1 MKRPLINNLFR
12 QTKSYI
18 STWSTLTST
27 FNSRPTAKYIA
38 NVFNTGQG
46 LFDVPELHSHNGF
59 HILKDQCIERTDM
72 LTKEIIDTN
81 RSRKLVEVFDEL
93 SDTLCKVADLAEFIR
108 LAHPSSLYTKAA
120 EAASSAVSCTVEK
133 LNTDRS
139 LYTALFNVI
148 KHGDKYPTNDIDHL
162 VGQLF
167 LFDFEQSGIHLPES
181 ERTKVVELN
190 NSLLHLGQHFVSGCG
205 QARAVDKKV
214 LPPGTTH
221 LFVKEGDNVIVSG
234 LYSNSSDPRAREVAY
249 RVYLYPDQEQDY
261 LLTQILNNR
270 YELAQI
276 CGFPTYAHRA
286 LKGSTVEN
294 PENVLEF
301 LDYLSNGLRARADN
315 DFDIMKQMK
324 INENG
329 RSDLQVWDTD
339 YFTKS
344 AKKSLFNVESSEC
357 AAYFSL
363 GSCMEGLNYL
373 FNQLYGISFVVKDIK
388 AGECWSPD
396 VYKIEVTHEREG
408 ILGYIY
414 CDFYERSGKIS
425 QNCHFT
431 IRGGKVLQDGSY
443 QHPIVVIMLSLPS
456 PAWSSPTLLSPSMVD
471 ALFHEMG
478 HAMHSMLARTHY
490 QHVTGTRCSTDFA
503 EVPSVLME
511 YFSNDPRVLRTFAR
525 HFQTKDPIP
534 DDMLQRLCAAKNLF
548 MASEMQ
554 MQLFYSAVDQFY
566 HREYPMRGST
576 TEVLAE
582 LQEKY
587 FSLPYIQN
595 TSWQLRFSHLVGY
608 GAKYYSYLVSRAL
621 ASCIWQRYF
630 EDDPFNRTQGDR
642 FRHEF
647 LAFGGSRSPRKLIA
661 DFLLKAPTNDVL
673 VNSLL
678 KEIDNKQDEIHH
690 LKSFLNKSD

>member
-1 MKRPLINNLFR
+1 MKRTLIN
-12 QTKSYI
+12 QTYNFICRRKI

-27 FNSRPTAKYIA
+27 FNSRPVA
-38 NVFNTGQG
+38 NYKPNLINTDQG

-59 HILKDQCIERTDM
+59 FVLKDQCIEKTNVLIR
-72 LTKEIIDTN
+72 EILDRN
-81 RSRKLVEVFDEL
+81 RSRKLVEVFDDL

-108 LAHPSSLYTKAA
+108 LAHPSSLYTNAA
-120 EAASSAVSCTVEK
+120 ETASCAVSGIVEK

-139 LYTALFNVI
+139 LYTALLNVI
-148 KHGDKYPTNDIDHL
+148 KDGDKFPTNDIDDL
-162 VGQLF
+162 VGRLF

-205 QARAVDKKV
+205 TARTVDQKIF
-214 LPPGTTH
+214 PPGTSN

-234 LYSNSSDPRAREVAY
+234 LYSNASDPIAREIAY
-249 RVYLYPDQEQDY
+249 RVYLYPDQQQDH
-261 LLTQILNNR
+261 LLTEILKHR
-270 YELAQI
+270 YELAQV

-286 LKGSTVEN
+286 LKGSTIEN
-294 PENVLEF
+294 PETVLEF
-301 LDYLSNGLRARADN
+301 LDCLSNGLRIRADK
-315 DFDIMKQMK
+315 DFDMMKEMK
-324 INENG
+324 MCENG
-329 RSDLQVWDTD
+329 RKDLQVWDTD

-344 AKKSLFNVESSEC
+344 AKKALFNVESSEC

-363 GSCMEGLNYL
+363 GSCMEGLNFL
-373 FNQLYGISFVVKDIK
+373 FNQLYGISFVVKDIS

-396 VYKIEVTHEREG
+396 VYKIEVTHENEG
-408 ILGYIY
+408 VLGYIY
-414 CDFYERSGKIS
+414 CDFYERSEKIS

-431 IRGGKVLQDGSY
+431 IRGGKVLDDGSY
-443 QHPIVVIMLSLPS
+443 QHPVVVLMLSLPT

-490 QHVTGTRCSTDFA
+490 QHVTGTRCSTDLA

-511 YFSNDPRVLRTFAR
+511 YFCNDPRVLRTFAR
-525 HFQTKDPIP
+525 HFRTKDPIP
-534 DDMLQRLCAAKNLF
+534 EDMLQRLCAAKNLF

-566 HREYPMRGST
+566 HREYPMEGST
-576 TEVLAE
+576 TEVLAQ
-582 LQEKY
+582 LQDKY
-587 FSLPYIQN
+587 FSLPYIPN
-595 TSWQLRFSHLVGY
+595 TAWQLRFSHLVGY

-630 EDDPFNRTQGDR
+630 ENDPLNRTQGDR

-647 LAFGGSRSPRKLIA
+647 LAFGGSRSPRKLVT
-661 DFLLKAPTNDVL
+661 DFLLKEPTNDVL
-673 VNSLL
+673 VSSLL
-678 KEIDNKQDEIHH
+678 KEIDNKQHEIE
-690 LKSFLNKSD
+690 SVNKSQSFD

>member
-1 MKRPLINNLFR
+1 MNRLLNNHTYNLFR
-12 QTKSYI
+12 RTNSNI

-27 FNSRPTAKYIA
+27 FNSPPTAKYNA
-38 NVFNTGQG
+38 NVFNTGKG

-59 HILKDQCIERTDM
+59 YILKDQCIERTEM
-72 LTKEIIDTN
+72 LTKEIIDNN
-81 RSRKLVEVFDEL
+81 RSRKVVEVFDEL

-120 EAASSAVSCTVEK
+120 ETASSAVSCIVEK

-148 KHGDKYPTNDIDHL
+148 KHGDKYPTNDIDDL

-181 ERTKVVELN
+181 ERNKVVELT
-190 NSLLHLGQHFVSGCG
+190 NSLLHLGQYFVSGCG
-205 QARAVDKKV
+205 KARAVDKKV
-214 LPPGTTH
+214 LPSGTSQ
-221 LFVKEGDNVIVSG
+221 LFAKEGDNIIVSG
-234 LYSNSSDPRAREVAY
+234 LYSNSSDPLAREIAY
-249 RVYLYPDQEQDY
+249 RIYLYPDDQQDY

-270 YELAQI
+270 YELAQT

-286 LKGSTVEN
+286 LKGSTIEN

-301 LDYLSNGLRARADN
+301 LDYLSNGLRAPADK
-315 DFDIMKQMK
+315 DFDIMKDMK
-324 INENG
+324 MNENG
-329 RSDLQVWDTD
+329 RKDLQVWDTD

-373 FNQLYGISFVVKDIK
+373 FNQLYGISFVVKDIMP
-388 AGECWSPD
+388 GECWSPD

-443 QHPIVVIMLSLPS
+443 QHPIVVLMLSFPS
-456 PAWSSPTLLSPSMVD
+456 PAWSTPTLLSPSMVD

-503 EVPSVLME
+503 EVPSILME

-566 HREYPMRGST
+566 HREYPMKGST

-647 LAFGGSRSPRKLIA
+647 LAFGGSRSPRKLVA
-661 DFLLKAPTNDVL
+661 DFLLKPPTNDVL

-678 KEIDNKQDEIHH
+678 KEIDNKQHEIRG
-690 LKSFLNKSD
+690 LKSF

>member
-1 MKRPLINNLFR
+1 MKRSLIN
-12 QTKSYI
+12 QTYNFITRNI

-27 FNSRPTAKYIA
+27 FNSRPAAIYKA
-38 NVFNTGQG
+38 NLINTGQG

-59 HILKDQCIERTDM
+59 LVLKDQCIEKTNV
-72 LTKEIIDTN
+72 LTREILDSE
-81 RSRKLVEVFDEL
+81 RSRKLVEVFDDL

-108 LAHPSSLYTKAA
+108 LAHPSSLYTTAA
-120 EAASSAVSCTVEK
+120 ETASCAVSGIVEK

-139 LYTALFNVI
+139 LYTALLNVI
-148 KHGDKYPTNDIDHL
+148 KDGDKFMTNDIDDL
-162 VGQLF
+162 VGRLF

-190 NSLLHLGQHFVSGCG
+190 NSLLHLGQQFVSGCG
-205 QARAVDKKV
+205 KARYVDKNV
-214 LPPGTTH
+214 LPPGTSN
-221 LFVKEGDNVIVSG
+221 LFVQEGENVIVSG
-234 LYSNSSDPRAREVAY
+234 LYSNALDPLAREIAY
-249 RVYLYPDQEQDY
+249 RVYLHPDHQQDY
-261 LLTQILNNR
+261 LLTEILKHR
-270 YELAQI
+270 YELAQL
-276 CGFPTYAHRA
+276 CGFPTYAHRS
-286 LKGSTVEN
+286 LKGSTIET
-294 PENVLEF
+294 PESVLEF
-301 LDYLSNGLRARADN
+301 LDCLSNGLRIRADK
-315 DFDIMKQMK
+315 DFDMMKEMK
-324 INENG
+324 MCENG
-329 RSDLQVWDTD
+329 RRDLQVWDTD

-344 AKKSLFNVESSEC
+344 AKKALFNVESSEC

-373 FNQLYGISFVVKDIK
+373 FNQLYGISFVVKDIS

-396 VYKIEVTHEREG
+396 VYKIEVTHENEG
-408 ILGYIY
+408 VLGYIY

-431 IRGGKVLQDGSY
+431 IRGGKMLQDGSY
-443 QHPIVVIMLSLPS
+443 QHPVVVLMLSLPS

-511 YFSNDPRVLRTFAR
+511 YFCNDPRVLRTFAR
-525 HFQTKDPIP
+525 HFRTKDPIP
-534 DDMLQRLCAAKNLF
+534 EDMLQRLCAAKNLF
-548 MASEMQ
+548 TASEMQ

-566 HREYPMRGST
+566 HREYPLEGSS
-576 TEVLAE
+576 TEVLAQ
-582 LQEKY
+582 LQDKY

-595 TSWQLRFSHLVGY
+595 TAWQLRFSHLVGY

-630 EDDPFNRTQGDR
+630 ENDPLNRTQGDR

-647 LAFGGSRSPRKLIA
+647 LAFGGSRSPRKLVT
-661 DFLLKAPTNDVL
+661 DFLLKEPTNDVL
-673 VNSLL
+673 VSSLL
-678 KEIDNKQDEIHH
+678 KEIDNKQHEIE
-690 LKSFLNKSD
+690 SVNKS